1 MNEWILQVYDP
12 CESHTLKRKGCSFVM
27 LHCSSSKLLYF
38 ELWNFLFIVFQHL
51 LHLLFL
57 VFPGMD
63 QLASE
68 VISNNLLYFTPV
80 CDLKCYQSKHLCTF
94 CFCCC
99 WKDNFA
105 LICSVGVV
113 RVGESNGEFIVN
125 PSWSQLA
132 TSGLNVVVACSE
144 SKVGEEFTTVLLVN
158 QPNNLPI
165 NWRGVWN
172 KALSDFW
179 CNVKFS

>member
-1 MNEWILQVYDP
+1 MNDWILQLYDP
-12 CESHTLKRKGCSFVM
+12 CQSHTLKTKGCSVVM
-27 LHCSSSKLLYF
+27 LHCSSSKLHF

-51 LHLLFL
+51 QHLLFL

-68 VISNNLLYFTPV
+68 VFLNNLLYFTPA

-94 CFCCC
+94 FCCCC
-99 WKDNFA
+99 WKYNFA
-105 LICSVGVV
+105 FICSVGVV
-113 RVGESNGEFIVN
+113 RVGESNGEFVVN

-144 SKVGEEFTTVLLVN
+144 SKVGEEFTTSCQSTKQLTN
-158 QPNNLPI
+158 Q
-165 NWRGVWN
+165 
-172 KALSDFW
+172 
-179 CNVKFS
+179 